1 MITIITTNKKKEQ
14 IMTIKNIIAALAIIA
29 MPTFTF
35 AQEKSNQQ
43 LSTEYKYKISA
54 LKSEI
59 KALKSKIK
67 LEPGNATFV
76 TDMNMK
82 KAELKTAQNEKKVI
96 DKAIKT
102 ERAQRKA
109 AEKAQKAADKAAKA
123 ANNLNALK
131 TSKGM

>member
-1 MITIITTNKKKEQ
+1 
-14 IMTIKNIIAALAIIA
+14 MTIKNIIAALAIIA

-59 KALKSKIK
+59 KTPKSKIK
-67 LEPGNATFV
+67 LQPGNAAFV
-76 TDMNMK
+76 TDMNTK
-82 KAELKTAQNEKKVI
+82 KAELKTAQSEKKVI

-102 ERAQRKA
+102 EKAQRKA
-109 AEKAQKAADKAAKA
+109 AEKGVTPQQYVDEIWHLDKVTVEVDPESF
-123 ANNLNALK
+123 NE
-131 TSKGM
+131 